1 MRSKDDK
8 LLQKPTI
15 EQPSGLMSSSVPTSE
30 VTIADGTIQG
40 DVERLI
46 KVAAQLFSLIEGK
59 VHELEDELVTTFNEN
74 VRVSGRGVIKEEII
88 QSAASLD
95 SSLQE
100 IRDHLGREDAR
111 FTKRRLFL
119 SRQPSRSISGVGDGL
134 EAS

>member
-1 MRSKDDK
+1 MHSKDDELHEK
-8 LLQKPTI
+8 LNLEK
-15 EQPSGLMSSSVPTSE
+15 PSGLMSYSVPVAET
-30 VTIADGTIQG
+30 TIADGTIQG

-74 VRVSGRGVIKEEII
+74 VRVSGRGVIKEELL

-119 SRQPSRSISGVGDGL
+119 SRQFSRSKS
-134 EAS
+134 E

>member
-1 MRSKDDK
+1 
-8 LLQKPTI
+8 
-15 EQPSGLMSSSVPTSE
+15 MSNSLPVAESR
-30 VTIADGTIQG
+30 IADGTIQG

-59 VHELEDELVTTFNEN
+59 VHELEDELVTTFDEN
-74 VRVSGRGVIKEEII
+74 VRVSGRGVIKEELI

-119 SRQPSRSISGVGDGL
+119 SRQFSRPNLGVGESL